1 LTTESVETP
10 QQEMPQEDA
19 SQENAPQEN
28 APQVSPFGAII
39 EQVKARSV
47 KGEEPRI
54 GVFICHCGH
63 NIADTVDVEK
73 VTEFAK
79 TLPNVVHA
87 EHYMFMCSKP
97 GTALIKQAIK
107 DKGLNRTVVA
117 SCSKTQHGPTFART
131 IQEEGLN
138 KHLHQQVNIREFC
151 SWVHQKE
158 NAGAT
163 AKAKRMVEAG
173 VNRARQLEE
182 VETKQIP
189 VVKAALVIGGGIAGL
204 RAAMDTANLGIPV
217 YLVEKEPTIG
227 GHMTQLNKTFP
238 TNECPQCSIS
248 PLTNGVANHPYIKL
262 YTYSTIKSVEGSM
275 GNFTVEIE
283 TQPRY
288 VHDNCTSCG
297 DCAAKCPVEVPSEWD
312 RGMSMRHAIYKPFPQ
327 AIPATYVRDKKAC
340 IECQRCVNICPAG
353 AVDFAIEKEVT
364 KVQVGSIIVAVGY
377 DEYDPSEIEPYHY
390 GKPGYEDI
398 ITQLQFERMMSP
410 TSMTNSQMLR
420 PSDGK
425 IPKKVVM
432 IQCVG
437 SRNDQVGNKYCSGVC
452 CMFATKNAV
461 IIKDNYPDTDVTIC
475 YIDIRTPGLY
485 YEEFYKTAQEKGVR
499 FLRGRPSEIQK
510 DPRTGEL
517 SVIVEDTL
525 MQLPLQL
532 KADLV
537 ILSCAMVPPKTIGT
551 LGSQLHVLR
560 SKEGFLKE
568 FHIKMNPTMSSKG
581 GIFLAGAIQGPKD
594 ITQSVAQ
601 AGSAAILASAP
612 LVKGYIE
619 KEMLIPGIDESK
631 CVRCGMCIQACSPVA
646 IFRADDGRVV
656 VNEVACKSCGL
667 CMPACPTGAI
677 QLLNFAEGQL
687 REEIKPLSRR
697 VCDGATV

>member
-1 LTTESVETP
+1 MGTEESNMVNQDTIH
-10 QQEMPQEDA
+10 DIA
-19 SQENAPQEN
+19 SENAMDHDH
-28 APQVSPFGAII
+28 A
-39 EQVKARSV
+39 K
-47 KGEEPRI
+47 KTEEPRI

-63 NIADTVDVEK
+63 NIADTVNVEK
-73 VTEFAK
+73 VTEAAK
-79 TLPNVVHA
+79 KFPNVVDA
-87 EHYMFMCSKP
+87 QHYMFMCSKP
-97 GTALIKQAIK
+97 GINLIKQAIK
-107 DKGLNRTVVA
+107 EKGINRTVVA
-117 SCSKTQHGPTFART
+117 SCSKTQHGPTFARA

-138 KHLHQQVNIREFC
+138 KALHQQVNIREFC

-158 NAGAT
+158 KVQAT
-163 AKAKRMVEAG
+163 SKAIRMVEAG
-173 VNRARQLEE
+173 VNRSRKLEE
-182 VETKQIP
+182 VRMKQIP
-189 VVKAALVIGGGIAGL
+189 VTKACLVIGGGIAGL

-217 YLVEKEPTIG
+217 IIVEKEPTIG

-248 PLTNGVANHPYIKL
+248 PLTNGVANHPNIKL
-262 YTYSTIKSVEGSM
+262 LTYSTIKSVEGSQ

-288 VHDNCTSCG
+288 VKENCTSCG
-297 DCAAKCPVEVPSEWD
+297 DCSSNCPVEVPNEWD
-312 RGMSMRHAIYKPFPQ
+312 HGMSMRKAIYKVFPQ
-327 AIPATYVRDKKAC
+327 AIPSTYVRDKKAC
-340 IECQRCVNICPAG
+340 IECQTCVNVCPAG
-353 AVDFAIEKEVT
+353 AVDFSMQKETTTV
-364 KVQVGSIIVAVGY
+364 KVGSIILAVGY

-390 GKPGYEDI
+390 GKPGYENI

-410 TSMTNSQMLR
+410 TSITGSQMLR

-437 SRNDQVGNKYCSGVC
+437 SRNDQVGNKYCTGVC
-452 CMFATKNAV
+452 CMFATKNAG
-461 IIKDNYPDTDVTIC
+461 IIKDNYPDTEVTIC

-485 YEEFYKTAQEKGVR
+485 YEEFYKSAQEKGVR
-499 FLRGRPSEIQK
+499 FIRGRPSEIQK
-510 DPRTGEL
+510 DPKTGEL

-525 MQLPLQL
+525 MQTPLQL
-532 KADLV
+532 KSDMV
-537 ILSCAMVPPKTIGT
+537 VLSAAMVPPKTIGT

-560 SKEGFLKE
+560 AKEGFVKE
-568 FHIKMNPTMSSKG
+568 FHLKMNPTMSSKG

-601 AGSAAILASAP
+601 AGSAAVLASAP

-619 KEMLIPGIDESK
+619 KDMLIPIINDDK
-631 CVRCGMCIQACSPVA
+631 CVQCGMCIQACSPVA
-646 IFRADDGRVV
+646 LFMTADHHVA

-677 QLLNFAEGQL
+677 QLLNF
-687 REEIKPLSRR
+687 REDEFVDEIKPLAQK
-697 VCDGATV
+697 VCA